1 MEAVRPRVSYSD
13 LERAPEDGRRY
24 ELYDG
29 AMFVVPSPLV
39 MHQRATRELLL
50 ALNDYS
56 GAHGGEVLISP
67 IDIVFTEYDVL
78 QPDLVFF
85 HQARVSLIAPDRPI
99 RVPPD
104 LAVEVLSPST
114 AATDR
119 GKKMQVFARF
129 GVQEYWIV
137 DPKAQTME
145 VYKLESDAFILRQLA
160 GVTDVLGSPT
170 LEGFECRVARIFPSG
185 TSTESP

>member
-1 MEAVRPRVSYSD
+1 MRPMEVRLRISYSD

-29 AMFVVPSPLV
+29 EMFVVPSPLV

-50 ALNDYS
+50 ALSEYS
-56 GAHGGEVLISP
+56 KAQGGEVLVSP

-85 HQARVSLIAPDRPI
+85 QRDRLSLISPDKPI

-104 LAVEVLSPST
+104 LTVEVLSPST
-114 AATDR
+114 ASTDR
-119 GKKMQVFARF
+119 GKKMQVFCRF
-129 GVQEYWIV
+129 GVKEYWIV
-137 DPKAQTME
+137 DPAAQTVE
-145 VYKLESDAFILRQLA
+145 VYELEGDRYELRQVA
-160 GVTDVLGSPT
+160 GETDTLRSPT
-170 LEGFECRVARIFPSG
+170 LSGFECPVVRVFP
-185 TSTESP
+185 